1 MSQLAGK
8 VALVT
13 GAGGHR
19 GIGRA
24 IALRLA
30 RDGADVAV
38 NDLSLT
44 SAATESAWGGLAAVV
59 DEIRALGRQ
68 SLGLAADV
76 ADAAAVDAMFRQ
88 LLERFGRVDI
98 LVNNAASRPGRDRA
112 LVVDLDEDAW
122 DLVQR
127 VNVRGTFLCSR
138 AAARAMI
145 RQGHGGKI
153 IVMSSTKGRQGAVKH
168 AAYAASKFA
177 LIGFVQSL
185 ALELAPHR
193 IHVNAICPGSVD
205 TERLQ
210 SIAEAL
216 DAEGASAGDA
226 HARMLAERAAEI
238 PLGRIADA
246 ADIANVA
253 AFLASA
259 DSDYMT
265 GASLMV
271 SGGTVLY

>member
-1 MSQLAGK
+1 MASLAGK

-13 GAGGHR
+13 GAGGR
-19 GIGRA
+19 QGIGRA

-38 NDLSLT
+38 NDLSL
-44 SAATESAWGGLAAVV
+44 AAAASDAAWGGLAQVV
-59 DEIRALGRQ
+59 DEIRSLGRQ
-68 SLGLAADV
+68 SIGLPADV
-76 ADAAAVDAMFRQ
+76 ADAEAVDTMFCEM
-88 LLERFGRVDI
+88 LDRFGRVDI

-112 LVVDLDEDAW
+112 LVVDLDAEAW

-145 RQGHGGKI
+145 GQGQGGKI
-153 IVMSSTKGRQGAVKH
+153 IMISSTKGRQGAVKH

-177 LIGFVQSL
+177 VIGFMQSL

-193 IHVNAICPGSVD
+193 INVNAICPGVVN
-205 TERLQ
+205 TERLGA
-210 SIAEAL
+210 IAQAL
-216 DAEGASAGDA
+216 DAEQG
-226 HARMLAERAAEI
+226 ARMFEERAAAI

-246 ADIANVA
+246 ADIANAA
-253 AFLASA
+253 AFLASS
-259 DSDYMT
+259 DSDYVT

-271 SGGTVLY
+271 SGGSVLH

>member
-1 MSQLAGK
+1 MANLSGK

-13 GAGGHR
+13 GAGGYQ

-38 NDLSLT
+38 NDLSLAPGSGT
-44 SAATESAWGGLAAVV
+44 PRWAGLSAVV
-59 DEIRALGRQ
+59 EEVRALGRQ
-68 SLGLAADV
+68 SIALAADV
-76 ADAAAVDAMFRQ
+76 GDGAAVDAMFAE
-88 LLERFGRVDI
+88 LLGRLGRIDI
-98 LVNNAASRPGRDRA
+98 LVNNAASRPGRDR
-112 LVVDLDEDAW
+112 VPVIDLEEDAW

-138 AAARAMI
+138 ATARAMI
-145 RQGHGGKI
+145 GQGTGGKI
-153 IVMSSTKGRQGAVKH
+153 IMLSSTKGKQGAIRH

-177 LIGFVQSL
+177 VLGFMQSL

-193 IHVNAICPGSVD
+193 IHVNAICPGVVD
-205 TERLQ
+205 TERLR
-210 SIAEAL
+210 SIAQAL
-216 DAEGASAGDA
+216 DASGSAADEA
-226 HARMLAERAAEI
+226 HARLIEERSSRI
-238 PLGRIADA
+238 PLGRVA
-246 ADIANVA
+246 AATDIANAA

-265 GASLMV
+265 GASIMV
-271 SGGTVLY
+271 SGGEVLD